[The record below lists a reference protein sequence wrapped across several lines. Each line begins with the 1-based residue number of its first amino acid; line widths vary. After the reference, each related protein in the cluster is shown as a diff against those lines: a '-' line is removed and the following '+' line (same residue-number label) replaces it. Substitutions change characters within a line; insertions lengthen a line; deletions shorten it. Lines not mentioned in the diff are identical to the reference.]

1 MSKPGLAL
9 LLLTAAACAPA
20 SAPHQ
25 GPGGMPYPGAS
36 GPPVYLQA
44 PGIPGIEG
52 FSSAVRS
59 GLVVYLAGQVAL
71 DSLGNVVGGTDR
83 VAQLRQA
90 LSNAGGV
97 VRYARGVPA
106 DLVALTVYCVDCQ
119 AADFHALQREIAASL
134 PDSTRPAL
142 TMLGITALPEPSLLV
157 AVSGVAI
164 LRGELPDRMR
174 DGRTAG
180 QTDIRT
186 D

>member
-1 MSKPGLAL
+1 MSRPYLGLL
-9 LLLTAAACAPA
+9 MFAAVACAPA
-20 SAPHQ
+20 TAPYQ
-25 GPGGMPYPGAS
+25 GPGGMPYPGAA

-52 FSSAVRS
+52 FSSAVKS

-71 DSLGNVVGGTDR
+71 DSLGDVVGGTDR

-90 LSNAGGV
+90 MANVAGV

-119 AADFHALQREIAASL
+119 AADFHALQGEIAASF

-142 TMLGITALPEPSLLV
+142 TMLGITALPEPGLLV

-164 LRGELPDRMR
+164 LHGEFPDRMR
-174 DGRTAG
+174 DNGAAG
-180 QTDIRT
+180 QAVRD
-186 D
+186 